1 MRTALWRVANVAGIV
16 AGCVGAV
23 AARQTPRYLAATQ
36 GVLVDAAVTRGG
48 HPVSGLTAAD
58 FEVRDNDVVQH
69 VEVLNTAD
77 APINTVLALDTSAS
91 TAGQRLADLT
101 AGSRALLDGLRDG
114 DHAAL
119 TTFDRRVRPAV
130 PLTTDLTRVRMALV
144 DLLPTGETALL
155 DGVYTALVS
164 TQTAIGAT
172 LVVVYTDG
180 ADTVSW
186 LEPDEVRDAATRSN
200 AVVDAVVTRSGHQ
213 FSDLKDLVDSTG
225 GQVVSIE
232 STTRLGAE
240 FARILRE
247 FRSRYLLTFVP
258 QGVAAGGFHRLQVR
272 ARPSG
277 LTVHARAGY
286 FSSAKDLEAAK

>member
-1 MRTALWRVANVAGIV
+1 MHTAIWRLAII
-16 AGCVGAV
+16 AGCVVLAGA
-23 AARQTPRYLAATQ
+23 APQTPRYSAATQ
-36 GVLVDAAVTRGG
+36 GVLVDVGVTRGG
-48 HPVSGLTAAD
+48 HPVTGLTAAD
-58 FEVRDNDVVQH
+58 FEVRDNDVLQH

-91 TAGQRLADLT
+91 TAGQRLLDLT
-101 AGSRALLDGLRDG
+101 AGSRALLDGLRAG
-114 DHAAL
+114 DQAAL

-130 PLTTDLTRVRMALV
+130 PLTPDLARVRTALAH
-144 DLLPTGETALL
+144 LTPTGETALL
-155 DGVYTALVS
+155 DGVYTALVT

-186 LEPDEVRDAATRSN
+186 LNPEEVKDAATRSN

-213 FSDLKDLVDSTG
+213 FADLKDLVDATG
-225 GQVVSIE
+225 GQVVTIE

-240 FARILRE
+240 FERILRE

-258 QGVAAGGFHRLQVR
+258 QGVVAGGFHRLQVR

-286 FSSAKDLEAAK
+286 FSRGKDLAAAR